1 MTRGGGIEPAETKI
15 GASLGDVEFCLE
27 IACEGRARGF
37 ATGLNTAPPF
47 SIFLKILMH
56 DTKAI
61 NNGYLRTRVDMT
73 FCRSEGFAQQR

>member
-47 SIFLKILMH
+47 SIFFE
-56 DTKAI
+56 DI
-61 NNGYLRTRVDMT
+61 N
-73 FCRSEGFAQQR
+73 A